1 MVTPSI
7 STVNRLC
14 WLKSPA
20 VFLVLPLRTSRLNF
34 TGIQLLLSLPRAGA
48 VHCDPAAVDPLPGF
62 HFTLSGPAPDP
73 PPLYRPPR
81 LGDTN
86 DGVPDL
92 VRTPID
98 GVSLELG
105 FLPPRGGTPSHG
117 VPL

>member
-1 MVTPSI
+1 MVMPSI

-48 VHCDPAAVDPLPGF
+48 VHCDPAAVHSAPGLPLHTFRAPPG
-62 HFTLSGPAPDP
+62 SP
-73 PPLYRPPR
+73 PRFPSRR

-86 DGVPDL
+86 RWCP
-92 VRTPID
+92 
-98 GVSLELG
+98 SLELG
-105 FLPPRGGTPSHG
+105 FPPPRGGTPSHG
-117 VPL
+117 VPLSIPP